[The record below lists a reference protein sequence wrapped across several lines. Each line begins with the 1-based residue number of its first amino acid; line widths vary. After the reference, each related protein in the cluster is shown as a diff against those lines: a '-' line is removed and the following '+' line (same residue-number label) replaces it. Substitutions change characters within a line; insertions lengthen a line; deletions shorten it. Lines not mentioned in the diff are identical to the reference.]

1 MPGDFHDTPLLG
13 SYRSGSN
20 PAQSQL
26 PSLRSRRAPACNV
39 DRMRQGLKRLYKQNM
54 KEQSDNVNR
63 NDTIHLEILEDP
75 VTPGLEFLSMKLKL
89 PWEVDEIIFPQSKC
103 GNLINI

>member
-1 MPGDFHDTPLLG
+1 MGFQNKQAKPG
-13 SYRSGSN
+13 
-20 PAQSQL
+20 
-26 PSLRSRRAPACNV
+26 
-39 DRMRQGLKRLYKQNM
+39 
-54 KEQSDNVNR
+54 VNR
-63 NDTIHLEILEDP
+63 NDTIHLEMLEDP

>member
-1 MPGDFHDTPLLG
+1 MPRKFAMGFQ
-13 SYRSGSN
+13 N
-20 PAQSQL
+20 
-26 PSLRSRRAPACNV
+26 
-39 DRMRQGLKRLYKQNM
+39 KQA
-54 KEQSDNVNR
+54 KPGVNR
-63 NDTIHLEILEDP
+63 NDTIHLEMLEDP